1 MIDLAPLSALMRAG
15 TSTASVLAQAF
26 VHHTAGEHV
35 HYETLRPRIAV
46 EGRRGPDV
54 PAVGRELERIVDE
67 RSDSD

>member
-1 MIDLAPLSALMRAG
+1 M
-15 TSTASVLAQAF
+15 
-26 VHHTAGEHV
+26 

>member
-1 MIDLAPLSALMRAG
+1 MRAG
-15 TSTASVLAQAF
+15 TSTASVLARAF
-26 VHHTAGEHV
+26 VHHTAREHV

-54 PAVGRELERIVDE
+54 PAVGQELGRTVDE